1 MGVEELLQELEKRSG
16 LSREE
21 LMKRIDKKIS
31 ELDNLITVEG
41 AIYLVARELGIE
53 LPSPRRRVTISSI
66 LPGMR
71 KVSFIGR
78 VFKIS
83 RIVEFGVGNKGKVVN
98 LFVGDSTGYVKIPL
112 WNEQV
117 NFIDQKKVT
126 VGSLVQVING
136 FAREGIYGEV
146 EVSLGKFGML
156 KVLDTEIPEIPSA
169 EELVQKFSSF
179 EKVKIKDIRPGNFEI
194 TGFIVKIFKANYVYN
209 SNGEKIMIIP
219 TLIDDGTGDI
229 RVSFFRELAETLA
242 GISVDELEKIEEDK
256 RKSFLEERLL
266 GKEIIV
272 EGRVK
277 KNDMYDRLEMVATN
291 IKPFNPTEESY
302 KLVEELEN
310 EWERN

>member
-1 MGVEELLQELEKRSG
+1 MRVEELLQELERRSG

-31 ELDNLITVEG
+31 ELDNLITIEG

-53 LPSPRRRVTISSI
+53 LPSERRRVTISSI

-71 KVSFIGR
+71 RVSFVGR

-83 RIVEFGVGNKGKVVN
+83 RIVEFGVGKKGKVVN

-117 NFIDQKKVT
+117 SFINQKKVT
-126 VGSLVQVING
+126 IGSLVQVING

-156 KVLDTEIPEIPSA
+156 KVLDSEIPEIPSA
-169 EELVQKFSSF
+169 EELAQKFSSF
-179 EKVKIKDIRPGNFEI
+179 EKIKIKDIRPGNFEI
-194 TGFIVKIFKANYVYN
+194 TGFIVKVLKGSYIYN

-219 TLIDDGTGDI
+219 TLMDDGTGDI

-242 GISVDELEKIEEDK
+242 NVSLEELEKIEEDR
-256 RKSFLEERLL
+256 RKSFLEERIL
-266 GKEIIV
+266 GREIIV

-277 KNDMYDRLEMVATN
+277 KNEMYDRLEMIATN

-310 EWERN
+310 E

>member
-1 MGVEELLQELEKRSG
+1 MRVEELLQELEKKSG

-41 AIYLVARELGIE
+41 AIYLVARDLGIE
-53 LPSPRRRVTISSI
+53 LPSERRRVTISSI
-66 LPGMR
+66 LPGMKR
-71 KVSFIGR
+71 VNLIGR

-83 RIVEFGVGNKGKVVN
+83 RIVEFGVGNKGRVVN

-112 WNEQV
+112 WNDQV
-117 NFIDQKKVT
+117 DFIDQKKVKI
-126 VGSLVQVING
+126 GSLVQVING
-136 FAREGIYGEV
+136 FAREGIFGET
-146 EVSLGKFGML
+146 EVSLGKFGLL
-156 KVLDTEIPEIPSA
+156 KVLNAEDPEIPSA
-169 EELVQKFSSF
+169 EELSQKFSSF

-194 TGFIVKIFKANYVYN
+194 TGFIVKVFKASYVYN
-209 SNGEKIMIIP
+209 SNGEKAMVIP

-229 RVSFFRELAETLA
+229 RVSFFKELAETLSR
-242 GISVDELEKIEEDK
+242 ISVYELEKIEEEERK
-256 RKSFLEERLL
+256 RFLEEKLL
-266 GKEIIV
+266 GREITV

-277 KNDMYDRLEMVATN
+277 KNDIYDRLEMIATN

-310 EWERN
+310 E

>member
-1 MGVEELLQELEKRSG
+1 MRVEELLQELERRSG

-31 ELDNLITVEG
+31 ELDNLITIEG

-53 LPSPRRRVTISSI
+53 LPSERRRVTISSI

-71 KVSFIGR
+71 RVSFIGR

-117 NFIDQKKVT
+117 SFIDQKKVT
-126 VGSLVQVING
+126 IGSLVQVING

-156 KVLDTEIPEIPSA
+156 KVLDSEIPEIPSA
-169 EELVQKFSSF
+169 EELAQKFSSF
-179 EKVKIKDIRPGNFEI
+179 EKIKIKDIRPGNFEI
-194 TGFIVKIFKANYVYN
+194 AGFIVKVFKSSYIYN

-219 TLIDDGTGDI
+219 TLMDDGTGDI

-242 GISVDELEKIEEDK
+242 SVSLEELEKIEEDR
-256 RKSFLEERLL
+256 RKGFLEERLL
-266 GKEIIV
+266 GREIIV

-277 KNDMYDRLEMVATN
+277 KNEMYDRLEMIATN

-310 EWERN
+310 E

>member
-21 LMKRIDKKIS
+21 LMKRIDRKIS

-41 AIYLVARELGIE
+41 AIYLIARELGIE

-156 KVLDTEIPEIPSA
+156 KVLDAEIPEIPSA

-302 KLVEELEN
+302 KLAEELEN
-310 EWERN
+310 E

>member
-1 MGVEELLQELEKRSG
+1 MKVEELLEELEKKSG

-31 ELDNLITVEG
+31 ELDNLITIVG

-53 LPSPRRRVTISSI
+53 LPSEKRRVTISSI
-66 LPGMR
+66 VPGMR
-71 KVSFIGR
+71 RVSFIGR

-98 LFVGDSTGYVKIPL
+98 LFVGDVTGYVKIPL

-117 NFIDQKKVT
+117 GFIDQKKVT
-126 VGSLVQVING
+126 VGSLIQVING

-146 EVSLGKFGML
+146 EVSLGKFGMI
-156 KVLDTEIPEIPSA
+156 KVLDYEIPEIPSA
-169 EELVQKFSSF
+169 EELIQKFSSF

-194 TGFIVKIFKANYVYN
+194 TGFIVKVFKTNYVYN
-209 SNGEKIMIIP
+209 SNGEKIMIVP

-229 RVSFFRELAETLA
+229 RVSFFRELAETLV
-242 GISVDELEKIEEDK
+242 GTSVDELEKIEEDK

-277 KNDMYDRLEMVATN
+277 KNEMYDRLEMVATN

-310 EWERN
+310 E

>member
-21 LMKRIDKKIS
+21 LMKRIDRKIS

-41 AIYLVARELGIE
+41 AIYLIARELGIE

-156 KVLDTEIPEIPSA
+156 KVLDAEIPEIPSA

-310 EWERN
+310 E

>member
-194 TGFIVKIFKANYVYN
+194 TGFIVKVFKANYVYN

-219 TLIDDGTGDI
+219 VLIDDGTSDI

-277 KNDMYDRLEMVATN
+277 KNEMYDRLEMVATN

-310 EWERN
+310 E

>member
-41 AIYLVARELGIE
+41 AIYLIAREFGIE
-53 LPSPRRRVTISSI
+53 LTSPRRRVTISSI

-194 TGFIVKIFKANYVYN
+194 TGFIVKVFKANYVYN

-219 TLIDDGTGDI
+219 VLIDDGTSDI

-277 KNDMYDRLEMVATN
+277 KNEMYDRLEMVATN

-310 EWERN
+310 E

>member
-1 MGVEELLQELEKRSG
+1 MGVEKLLQELEKRSG

-21 LMKRIDKKIS
+21 LMKRIDRKIS

-156 KVLDTEIPEIPSA
+156 KVLDAEIPEIPSA

-179 EKVKIKDIRPGNFEI
+179 EKVKIKDIRLGNFEI

-242 GISVDELEKIEEDK
+242 GISVDELEKIEEGK

-310 EWERN
+310 E

>member
-1 MGVEELLQELEKRSG
+1 MGVEELLQELEKKSG

-21 LMKRIDKKIS
+21 LMKRIDKKII

-71 KVSFIGR
+71 KVSFMGR

-98 LFVGDSTGYVKIPL
+98 LFVGDATGYVKIPL

-117 NFIDQKKVT
+117 SFVDQKKVT
-126 VGSLVQVING
+126 VGSLIQVING

-146 EVSLGKFGML
+146 EVSLGRFGLL

-179 EKVKIKDIRPGNFEI
+179 ERVKIRDIRPGNFEI

-277 KNDMYDRLEMVATN
+277 KNDMYDRLEMIATN

>member
-1 MGVEELLQELEKRSG
+1 MRVEELLEELERKSG

-21 LMKRIDKKIS
+21 LMKRIDRKIN
-31 ELDNLITVEG
+31 ELDNLITIVG

-53 LPSPRRRVTISSI
+53 LPSERRRVTISSI
-66 LPGMR
+66 VPGMR
-71 KVSFIGR
+71 RVSFIGR

-83 RIVEFGVGNKGKVVN
+83 RIVEFGVGNRGKVVN

-126 VGSLVQVING
+126 VGSLIQVING

-146 EVSLGKFGML
+146 EVSLGRLGML
-156 KVLDTEIPEIPSA
+156 KVIDYEIPEIPSA

-194 TGFIVKIFKANYVYN
+194 TGFIVKIFKGNYVYN
-209 SNGEKIMIIP
+209 SNGEKIMIVP

-229 RVSFFRELAETLA
+229 RVSFFRELAETLV
-242 GISVDELEKIEEDK
+242 GTSVDELEKIEENE

-266 GKEIIV
+266 GREIIV

-277 KNDMYDRLEMVATN
+277 RNEMYDRLEMVATN

-310 EWERN
+310 E

>member
-1 MGVEELLQELEKRSG
+1 MRVEELLQELERKSG
-16 LSREE
+16 LSRED
-21 LMKRIDKKIS
+21 LMKRIDKKIN
-31 ELDNLITVEG
+31 ELDNLITIEG
-41 AIYLVARELGIE
+41 AIYLVARDLGIE
-53 LPSPRRRVTISSI
+53 LPSERRRVTISSI

-71 KVSFIGR
+71 RVSFIGR

-117 NFIDQKKVT
+117 SFIDQKKVT
-126 VGSLVQVING
+126 IGSLVQVING

-156 KVLDTEIPEIPSA
+156 KVLDSEIPEIPSA
-169 EELVQKFSSF
+169 EELAQKFSSF
-179 EKVKIKDIRPGNFEI
+179 EKIKIKDIRPGNFEI
-194 TGFIVKIFKANYVYN
+194 TGFIVKVLKGSYIYN

-219 TLIDDGTGDI
+219 TLMDDGTGDI

-242 GISVDELEKIEEDK
+242 NVSLEELEKIEEDR
-256 RKSFLEERLL
+256 RKSFLEERIL
-266 GKEIIV
+266 GREIIV

-277 KNDMYDRLEMVATN
+277 KNEMYDRLEMIATN

-310 EWERN
+310 E

>member
-1 MGVEELLQELEKRSG
+1 MGVEELLQELEKKSG

-21 LMKRIDKKIS
+21 LMKRIDNKII

-71 KVSFIGR
+71 KVSFMGR

-98 LFVGDSTGYVKIPL
+98 LFVGDATGYVKIPL

-117 NFIDQKKVT
+117 SFVDQKKVT
-126 VGSLVQVING
+126 VGSLIQVING

-146 EVSLGKFGML
+146 EVSLGRFGLL

-179 EKVKIKDIRPGNFEI
+179 ERVKIRDIRPGNFEI
-194 TGFIVKIFKANYVYN
+194 TGFIVKIFKAN
-209 SNGEKIMIIP
+209 
-219 TLIDDGTGDI
+219 
-229 RVSFFRELAETLA
+229 
-242 GISVDELEKIEEDK
+242 
-256 RKSFLEERLL
+256 
-266 GKEIIV
+266 
-272 EGRVK
+272 
-277 KNDMYDRLEMVATN
+277 
-291 IKPFNPTEESY
+291 
-302 KLVEELEN
+302 
-310 EWERN
+310 

>member
-194 TGFIVKIFKANYVYN
+194 TGFIVKVFKANYVYN

-277 KNDMYDRLEMVATN
+277 KNEMYDRLEMVATN

-310 EWERN
+310 E

>member
-1 MGVEELLQELEKRSG
+1 MRIERLLEELEKKSG
-16 LSREE
+16 LKREE
-21 LMKRIDKKIS
+21 IMKKIERKIN

-53 LPSPRRRVTISSI
+53 LPSERRRVTISSI
-66 LPGMR
+66 VPGMR
-71 KVSFIGR
+71 RVSFIGR

-83 RIVEFGVGNKGKVVN
+83 RVVEFGVGRKGKVVN
-98 LFVGDSTGYVKIPL
+98 LYIGDSTGYVKVPL

-117 NFIDQKKVT
+117 NFVNQKKIT
-126 VGSLVQVING
+126 VGSLVQIING
-136 FAREGIYGEV
+136 YAKEGIYGEV
-146 EVSLGKFGML
+146 EVSLGRLGML
-156 KVLDTEIPEIPSA
+156 KVLETENPEIPTA
-169 EELVQKFSSF
+169 EELSQRFSSF
-179 EKVKIKDIRPGNFEI
+179 ERAKIKDVKPGNFEI
-194 TGFIVKIFKANYVYN
+194 VGFIVKIFKADYVYK
-209 SNGEKIMIIP
+209 SDGEKMMIIP

-242 GISVDELEKIEEDK
+242 GTSVDELEKIEEEK

-277 KNDMYDRLEMVATN
+277 KNEVYDRLEMIATN

-310 EWERN
+310 E

>member
-1 MGVEELLQELEKRSG
+1 MGVEELLQELEKKSG

-277 KNDMYDRLEMVATN
+277 KNEMYDRLEMVATN
-291 IKPFNPTEESY
+291 VKPFNPTEESY

-310 EWERN
+310 E

>member
-1 MGVEELLQELEKRSG
+1 MRVEELLEELERKSG

-21 LMKRIDKKIS
+21 LTKRIEKKIN
-31 ELDNLITVEG
+31 ELNNLITVEG
-41 AIYLVARELGIE
+41 AIYLVARELGVE
-53 LPSPRRRVTISSI
+53 LPSERRRVMISSI

-71 KVSFIGR
+71 RVSFIGR

-83 RIVEFGVGNKGKVVN
+83 RIVEFGVGKKGKVVN
-98 LFVGDSTGYVKIPL
+98 LFVGDASGYVKIPL

-117 NFIDQKKVT
+117 DFVDQRKIT

-136 FAREGIYGEV
+136 FAKEGIFGEV
-146 EVSLGKFGML
+146 EVSLGRLGMIKIL
-156 KVLDTEIPEIPSA
+156 ETDIKEIPSA

-179 EKVKIKDIRPGNFEI
+179 EKAKIKDIRPGNFEI
-194 TGFIVKIFKANYVYN
+194 TGFIVKIFRANYVHV
-209 SNGEKIMIIP
+209 SNGEKMLVLP
-219 TLIDDGTGDI
+219 TLMDDGTGDI

-242 GISVDELEKIEEDK
+242 GISAAELEKIEEDK
-256 RKSFLEERLL
+256 RKSFLEGRLL

-277 KNDMYDRLEMVATN
+277 KNEMYDRLEIVATN
-291 IKPFNPTEESY
+291 VKPFNPTEESY

-310 EWERN
+310 E

>member
-1 MGVEELLQELEKRSG
+1 MKVEELLQELEMKSK

-21 LMKRIDKKIS
+21 IMKRIEKKIN
-31 ELDNLITVEG
+31 ELDNLITIEG
-41 AIYLVARELGIE
+41 AVYLVARDLGIE
-53 LPSPRRRVTISSI
+53 LPSEKRRVTISSI
-66 LPGMR
+66 IPGMR
-71 KVSFIGR
+71 KISFVGR

-83 RIVEFGVGNKGKVVN
+83 RIVEFGVGNKGRVVN
-98 LFVGDSTGYVKIPL
+98 LFVGDGTGYVKIPL

-126 VGSLVQVING
+126 VGSLVQIING

-277 KNDMYDRLEMVATN
+277 KNEMYDRLEIVATN
-291 IKPFNPTEESY
+291 VKPFNPTEESY

-310 EWERN
+310 E

>member
-1 MGVEELLQELEKRSG
+1 MMVEELLQELEKKSG

-219 TLIDDGTGDI
+219 VLIDDGTGDI

-277 KNDMYDRLEMVATN
+277 KNEMYDKLEMVATN

-310 EWERN
+310 E

>member
-1 MGVEELLQELEKRSG
+1 MKIERLLEELEKKSG
-16 LSREE
+16 LKREE
-21 LMKRIDKKIS
+21 IMKKIERKIN

-53 LPSPRRRVTISSI
+53 LPSERRRVTISSI
-66 LPGMR
+66 VPGMR
-71 KVSFIGR
+71 RVSFIGR

-83 RIVEFGVGNKGKVVN
+83 RVVEFGVGRKGKVVN
-98 LFVGDSTGYVKIPL
+98 LYIGDSTGYVKVPL

-117 NFIDQKKVT
+117 NFLNQKKIT
-126 VGSLVQVING
+126 VGSLVQIING
-136 FAREGIYGEV
+136 YAKEGIYGEV
-146 EVSLGKFGML
+146 EVSLGRLGML
-156 KVLDTEIPEIPSA
+156 KVLETENPEIPTA
-169 EELVQKFSSF
+169 EELSQRFSSF
-179 EKVKIKDIRPGNFEI
+179 ERAKIKDVKPGNFEI
-194 TGFIVKIFKANYVYN
+194 VGFIVKIFKADYVYK
-209 SNGEKIMIIP
+209 SDGEKMMIIP
-219 TLIDDGTGDI
+219 TLIDDGTGNI

-242 GISVDELEKIEEDK
+242 GTSIDELEKIEEEK

-277 KNDMYDRLEMVATN
+277 KNEMYDRLEMIATN

-310 EWERN
+310 E

>member
-1 MGVEELLQELEKRSG
+1 MRVEELLEELERKSG

-21 LMKRIDKKIS
+21 LMKRIDRKIN
-31 ELDNLITVEG
+31 ELDNLITIVG

-53 LPSPRRRVTISSI
+53 LPSERRRVTISSI
-66 LPGMR
+66 VPGMR
-71 KVSFIGR
+71 RVSFIGR

-83 RIVEFGVGNKGKVVN
+83 RIVEFGVGNRGKVVN

-117 NFIDQKKVT
+117 SFIDQKKVT
-126 VGSLVQVING
+126 VGSLIQVING

-146 EVSLGKFGML
+146 EVSLGRLGML
-156 KVLDTEIPEIPSA
+156 KVIDYEIPEIPSA

-194 TGFIVKIFKANYVYN
+194 TGFIVKVFKGNYVYN
-209 SNGEKIMIIP
+209 SNGEKIMIVP

-229 RVSFFRELAETLA
+229 RVSFFRELAETLV
-242 GISVDELEKIEEDK
+242 GTSVDELEKIEENE

-266 GKEIIV
+266 GREIIV

-277 KNDMYDRLEMVATN
+277 RNEMYDRLEMVATN

-310 EWERN
+310 E

>member
-1 MGVEELLQELEKRSG
+1 MRVEELLEELERKSG

-21 LMKRIDKKIS
+21 LMKRIDRKIN
-31 ELDNLITVEG
+31 ELDNLITIVG

-53 LPSPRRRVTISSI
+53 LPSEKRRVTISSI
-66 LPGMR
+66 VPGMR
-71 KVSFIGR
+71 RVSFIGR

-98 LFVGDSTGYVKIPL
+98 LFVGDVTGYVKIPL

-117 NFIDQKKVT
+117 GFIDQKKVT
-126 VGSLVQVING
+126 VGSLIQVING

-146 EVSLGKFGML
+146 EVSLGKFGMI
-156 KVLDTEIPEIPSA
+156 KVLDYEIPEIPSA
-169 EELVQKFSSF
+169 EELIQKFSSF

-194 TGFIVKIFKANYVYN
+194 TGFIVKVFKTNYVYN
-209 SNGEKIMIIP
+209 SNGEKIMIVP

-229 RVSFFRELAETLA
+229 RVSFFRELAETLV
-242 GISVDELEKIEEDK
+242 GTSVDELEKIEEDK

-277 KNDMYDRLEMVATN
+277 KNEMYDRLEMVATN

-310 EWERN
+310 E

>member
-1 MGVEELLQELEKRSG
+1 MGVEELLQELEKKSG

-21 LMKRIDKKIS
+21 LMKRIDKKII

-98 LFVGDSTGYVKIPL
+98 LFVGDATGYVKIPL

-117 NFIDQKKVT
+117 SFVDQKKVT
-126 VGSLVQVING
+126 VGSLIQLING
-136 FAREGIYGEV
+136 FAKEGIYGEV
-146 EVSLGKFGML
+146 EVSLGRFGLL
-156 KVLDTEIPEIPSA
+156 KVLATEIPEIPSA

-179 EKVKIKDIRPGNFEI
+179 ERVKIRDIRPGNFEI
-194 TGFIVKIFKANYVYN
+194 TGFIVKIFKANYLYN

-219 TLIDDGTGDI
+219 TLIDDGTDDI
-229 RVSFFRELAETLA
+229 RVSFFRELAEALA

-277 KNDMYDRLEMVATN
+277 KNDMYDRLEMIATN

-310 EWERN
+310 E

>member
-1 MGVEELLQELEKRSG
+1 MRVEELLQELEKKSG

-117 NFIDQKKVT
+117 SFIDQKKVT
-126 VGSLVQVING
+126 VGSLIQVING

-156 KVLDTEIPEIPSA
+156 KVLDADIPEIPSA
-169 EELVQKFSSF
+169 EELFQKFSSF
-179 EKVKIKDIRPGNFEI
+179 EKVKIKDIRPGNLEI
-194 TGFIVKIFKANYVYN
+194 TGIIVKIFKANYVYN

-242 GISVDELEKIEEDK
+242 GISIDELEKIEEEK

-310 EWERN
+310 E